1 MKNWIIAV
9 MMLLVGGTTANSQTM
24 DERQAAKMDSM
35 AVALFKGGNFKKSIE
50 LMNKWLADRLQT
62 KGEQDSLY
70 IQRTALL
77 AKAYFRDQQTDQAIG
92 SIDKAINLYGKYK
105 SDKDTL
111 YAFYLDNKALYL
123 NAKED
128 YKAALPLVR
137 KALDIYEPLHR
148 RDYDM
153 AMILIHMAE
162 ACHFN
167 DIHQDAIRYELRGLD
182 IYKELFGEASE
193 PYVSELNYLKQY
205 YEGAGDTQKA
215 SQVKKQ
221 MEQLAAKIKEK
232 EKGVQYAQF
241 ASAEECREH
250 NADALTAAKT
260 YLSGRID
267 EQKSVK
273 AAAYVMG
280 WSQASP
286 DINIVIADENMY
298 YLQNQWQMLAYFCGC
313 TEYALEQQQKD
324 FSPEMHIAAMK
335 RALEHYKA
343 NRTLIGIVAEM
354 ETLSNLEKSG
364 KLEETLRQDAQKI
377 LNNME
382 KAKKKNEEP

>member
-1 MKNWIIAV
+1 MKNWIIIAM
-9 MMLLVGGTTANSQTM
+9 MMLLAGGSPACGQTM
-24 DERQAAKMDSM
+24 NERQAAKMDSM
-35 AVALFKGGNFKKSIE
+35 AVALFKDGNFKKSIE
-50 LMNKWLADRLQT
+50 LMNKWLTDRLKA

-70 IQRTALL
+70 IMRTALL
-77 AKAYFRDQQTDQAIG
+77 AKAYFRDQQTDMAIS

-105 SDKDTL
+105 SDRDTL

-137 KALDIYEPLHR
+137 KALDIYEPLHK

-167 DIHQDAIRYELRGLD
+167 NLHQDAIRYELRGLD
-182 IYKELFGEASE
+182 IYKEHFGEASE
-193 PYVSELNYLKQY
+193 PYVQELNYLKQY
-205 YEGAGDTQKA
+205 YEGAGEAQKA
-215 SQVKKQ
+215 SQVEKQ
-221 MEQLAAKIKEK
+221 MEQLVAKIKEK
-232 EKGVQYAQF
+232 NNGVKYAQF
-241 ASAEECREH
+241 ATVEECREH
-250 NADALTAAKT
+250 NADALAAAKT

-267 EQKSVK
+267 EKKSVD

-343 NRTLIGIVAEM
+343 NRTLTGIVAEM
-354 ETLSNLEKSG
+354 ETLSNLEKNG

-377 LNNME
+377 LQNME
-382 KAKKKNEEP
+382 KAETKE

>member
-1 MKNWIIAV
+1 

-50 LMNKWLADRLQT
+50 LMNKWLADRLEA

-205 YEGAGDTQKA
+205 YEGAGDTQKVN
-215 SQVKKQ
+215 QVEKQ
-221 MEQLAAKIKEK
+221 MEQLVAKIKEK

-324 FSPEMHIAAMK
+324 FSPGMHIAAM
-335 RALEHYKA
+335 RRTLEHYKA
-343 NRTLIGIVAEM
+343 NRTLTGVVAEM

-377 LNNME
+377 LKTAE
-382 KAKKKNEEP
+382 KATEQAPK

>member
-1 MKNWIIAV
+1 MKNRIIIGII
-9 MMLLVGGTTANSQTM
+9 MLLTGFLPVSAQTM
-24 DERQAAKMDSM
+24 SERQAAKMDSM
-35 AVALFKGGNFKKSIE
+35 AIALFKDGNFKKSIE
-50 LMNKWLADRLQT
+50 LMNKWLADRLQA

-77 AKAYFRDQQTDQAIG
+77 AKAYFRDQQLDKAIS
-92 SIDKAINLYGKYK
+92 SIDKAMNLYAKYK
-105 SDKDTL
+105 SDNDTL

-123 NAKED
+123 NTKED
-128 YKAALPLVR
+128 YKAALPLIR
-137 KALDIYEPLHR
+137 KALDIYEPLHK
-148 RDYDM
+148 RDFDM
-153 AMILIHMAE
+153 AMMLIHMAE

-167 DIHQDAIRYELRGLD
+167 DLHQDAIRYELRGLD

-205 YEGAGDTQKA
+205 YEGAGETQKA
-215 SQVKKQ
+215 NQLEKQ

-250 NADALTAAKT
+250 NADALSAAKT

-267 EQKSVK
+267 DKKSVD

-335 RALEHYKA
+335 RVLEHYKA
-343 NRTLIGIVAEM
+343 NRQLTGIVAEM
-354 ETLSNLEKSG
+354 ETLSNLEKNG
-364 KLEETLRQDAQKI
+364 KLEETLRQDAEKI
-377 LNNME
+377 LKNME
-382 KAKKKNEEP
+382 KAEKKE

>member
-1 MKNWIIAV
+1 

-167 DIHQDAIRYELRGLD
+167 NLHQDAIRYELRGLD

-313 TEYALEQQQKD
+313 TEYALEQQHKD

-335 RALEHYKA
+335 RTLEHYKA
-343 NRTLIGIVAEM
+343 NRTLTGIVAEM

-364 KLEETLRQDAQKI
+364 KLEETLRKDAEKI
-377 LNNME
+377 LQNME
-382 KAKKKNEEP
+382 KAEKKE

>member
-1 MKNWIIAV
+1 
-9 MMLLVGGTTANSQTM
+9 MLLTGFMPVSAQTM
-24 DERQAAKMDSM
+24 SERQAAKMDSM

-343 NRTLIGIVAEM
+343 NRTLTGIVAEM

-364 KLEETLRQDAQKI
+364 KLEETLRKDAEKI
-377 LNNME
+377 LQNME

>member
-50 LMNKWLADRLQT
+50 LMNKWLADRLEA

-167 DIHQDAIRYELRGLD
+167 NLHQDAIRYELRGLD

-205 YEGAGDTQKA
+205 YEGAGDTQKVN
-215 SQVKKQ
+215 QVEKQ
-221 MEQLAAKIKEK
+221 MEQLVAKIKEK

-324 FSPEMHIAAMK
+324 FSPGMHIAAM
-335 RALEHYKA
+335 RRTLEHYKA
-343 NRTLIGIVAEM
+343 NRTLTGIVAEM

-377 LNNME
+377 LKTAE
-382 KAKKKNEEP
+382 KATEQAPK

>member
-1 MKNWIIAV
+1 
-9 MMLLVGGTTANSQTM
+9 MLLTGFLPVSAQTM
-24 DERQAAKMDSM
+24 SEKQAAKMDSM
-35 AVALFKGGNFKKSIE
+35 AIALFKDGNFKKSIE
-50 LMNKWLADRLQT
+50 LMNKWLADRLQA

-167 DIHQDAIRYELRGLD
+167 NLHQDAIRYELRGLD

-215 SQVKKQ
+215 SQVEKQ
-221 MEQLAAKIKEK
+221 MEQLVAKIKEK

-343 NRTLIGIVAEM
+343 NRTLTGIVAEM

-364 KLEETLRQDAQKI
+364 KLEETLRKDAQKI
-377 LNNME
+377 LQNME
-382 KAKKKNEEP
+382 KAKTKE

>member
-1 MKNWIIAV
+1 
-9 MMLLVGGTTANSQTM
+9 MLLTGFMPVSAQTM
-24 DERQAAKMDSM
+24 SERQAAKMDSM
-35 AVALFKGGNFKKSIE
+35 AIALFKDGNFKKSIE

-313 TEYALEQQQKD
+313 TEYALEQQHKD

-335 RALEHYKA
+335 RTLEHYKA
-343 NRTLIGIVAEM
+343 NRTLTGIVAEM

-377 LNNME
+377 LQNME
-382 KAKKKNEEP
+382 KAKTKE

>member
-1 MKNWIIAV
+1 
-9 MMLLVGGTTANSQTM
+9 MLLTGFMPVSAQTM
-24 DERQAAKMDSM
+24 SERQAAKMDSM
-35 AVALFKGGNFKKSIE
+35 AVALFKDGNFKKSIE

-280 WSQASP
+280 WVQASA
-286 DINIVIADENMY
+286 DINVMIADENMY

-313 TEYALEQQQKD
+313 TEYALEQQHKD

-335 RALEHYKA
+335 RTLEHYKA
-343 NRTLIGIVAEM
+343 NRTLTGVVAEM

-377 LNNME
+377 LQNME
-382 KAKKKNEEP
+382 KAKTKE

>member
-1 MKNWIIAV
+1 MKNRIIIGII
-9 MMLLVGGTTANSQTM
+9 MLLTGFLPVSAQTM
-24 DERQAAKMDSM
+24 SEKQAAKMDSM
-35 AVALFKGGNFKKSIE
+35 AIALFKDGNFKKSIE
-50 LMNKWLADRLQT
+50 LMNKWLADRLQA

-167 DIHQDAIRYELRGLD
+167 NLHQDAIRYELRGLD

-215 SQVKKQ
+215 SQVEKQ
-221 MEQLAAKIKEK
+221 MEQLVAKIKEK

-343 NRTLIGIVAEM
+343 NRTLTGIVAEM

-364 KLEETLRQDAQKI
+364 KLEETLRKDAQKI
-377 LNNME
+377 LQNME
-382 KAKKKNEEP
+382 KAKTKE